1 MSAADLDLAP
11 VGNCTVAALV
21 DREARIVWWC
31 MPRLDG
37 DPVFCNL
44 LAGAGDWGFADVVL
58 ADQVASRRSYL
69 RNTPILET
77 ILVDKSGAEVR
88 ITDFAPRFRNH
99 RRTFRPIMLI
109 RRIEPVSGRARI
121 RIRVRPRFDYGS
133 TEPRR
138 TLGSNHIRFVGRD
151 SAMRVTTDAPVSYIE
166 HETMFVLDQPVSLIF
181 SQDESFENPIAHTA
195 RDFGERTNEYWVEW
209 VRDLAI
215 PFEWQEAVIRAAIT
229 LKLCA
234 FEETGAIVAALTTS
248 LPEAA
253 GSGRNWDY
261 RFCWLRDTY
270 FVVHALNRLG
280 ATKTM
285 EDYLTYIAS
294 VTAAEPEA
302 PLKPVYGIVPDQ
314 PLTERIVEELVG
326 YRGMGPVRVG
336 NQAAEQIQND
346 VYGSVILAAAQMF
359 FDTRLP
365 RPGGEALFAQ
375 LEQLGEVA
383 ARVALEPDAGI
394 WEFRGRARVHTHS
407 AAMCWAG
414 INRLAKIAA
423 HLGLE
428 ERAGYWKGEAARIR
442 KAILDNAWDEKAN
455 TFVESFGGVD
465 IDASLLLLQEIGFLT
480 ADDPRFIG
488 TLATIER
495 KLRNGRQI
503 FRYDAP
509 DDFGKPATSFTV
521 CTFWYIDALVAAGRR
536 DEARALFEETLTWRT
551 PLGLL
556 SEDLDPVTGE
566 LWGNFPQTYA
576 MVGLINSAMRLSKTW
591 EEAFWRGS

>member
-21 DREARIVWWC
+21 DRQARIVWWC

-58 ADQVASRRSYL
+58 ADQVASWRSYL

-88 ITDFAPRFRNH
+88 VTDFAPRFRNH
-99 RRTFRPIMLI
+99 RRTFRPVMLI

-133 TEPRR
+133 TEPRC
-138 TLGSNHIRFVGRD
+138 TLGSNHIRYIGRD

-166 HETMFVLDQPVSLIF
+166 HETMFVLDQPISLIF
-181 SQDESFENPIAHTA
+181 SQDESFENTVAHTA
-195 RDFGERTNEYWVEW
+195 RDFAERTNEYWIEW
-209 VRDLAI
+209 VRDLAV

-294 VTAAEPEA
+294 VTAAEPKA
-302 PLKPVYGIVPDQ
+302 PLKPVYGIIPDQ
-314 PLTERIVEELVG
+314 ALTERIVEELVG

-336 NQAAEQIQND
+336 NQAAEQVQND

-375 LEQLGEVA
+375 LDQLGEVA

-442 KAILDNAWDEKAN
+442 KAILDNAWDEAAG

-488 TLATIER
+488 TLATVER
-495 KLRNGRQI
+495 KLRSGRQI

-521 CTFWYIDALVAAGRR
+521 CTF
-536 DEARALFEETLTWRT
+536 
-551 PLGLL
+551 
-556 SEDLDPVTGE
+556 
-566 LWGNFPQTYA
+566 
-576 MVGLINSAMRLSKTW
+576 
-591 EEAFWRGS
+591 

>member
-1 MSAADLDLAP
+1 MSNLDLAAI
-11 VGNCTVAALV
+11 GNCAVAALI
-21 DREARIVWWC
+21 DCDARIVWWC

-44 LAGAGDWGFADVVL
+44 LAGNSDWGFADVDL
-58 ADQVASRRSYL
+58 ADRVECKRSYL
-69 RNTPILET
+69 RNTAMLET
-77 ILVDKSGAEVR
+77 VLTDKDGAQVR

-109 RRIEPVSGRARI
+109 RRIEPVGGRARVRI
-121 RIRVRPRFDYGS
+121 RIRPRFDYGS
-133 TEPRR
+133 TEPRH
-138 TLGSNHIRFVGRD
+138 TIGSNHIRYIGSD
-151 SAMRVTTDAPVSYIE
+151 SAMRVTTDAPISYIE
-166 HETMFVLDQPVSLIF
+166 NETLFVLDQPINLIF
-181 SQDESFENPIAHTA
+181 SQDESFESPIAHTA
-195 RDFGERTNEYWVEW
+195 RDFAERTHEFWLEW

-215 PFEWQEAVIRAAIT
+215 PFEWQDAVIRAAIT
-229 LKLCA
+229 LKLCEY
-234 FEETGAIVAALTTS
+234 EETGAIVAALTTS
-248 LPEAA
+248 LPEHAN
-253 GSGRNWDY
+253 SGRNWDY
-261 RFCWLRDTY
+261 RFCWLRDTF

-285 EDYLTYIAS
+285 EDYLGYIAS
-294 VTAAEPEA
+294 VTVSEPA
-302 PLKPVYGIVPDQ
+302 MQLKPVYGIVPDK
-314 PLTERIVEELVG
+314 PLTESIVPALVG

-365 RPGGEALFAQ
+365 RPGDEALFAQ
-375 LEQLGEVA
+375 LEQLGNVA

-414 INRLAKIAA
+414 IARLAKIAT
-423 HLGLE
+423 HLGLA
-428 ERAGYWKGEAARIR
+428 ERATYWKGEAARIR
-442 KAILDNAWDEKAN
+442 KAILDQAWDEKAN
-455 TFVESFGGVD
+455 TFVESFGGTD
-465 IDASLLLLQEIGFLT
+465 IDASLLLLQEVGFLA
-480 ADDPRFIG
+480 ADDPRFTG

-536 DEARALFEETLTWRT
+536 DEAREWFEETLTWRN

-556 SEDLDPVTGE
+556 SEDLDPNTGE
-566 LWGNFPQTYA
+566 QWGNFPQTYA

-591 EEAFWRGS
+591 EEAFWRVS

>member
-1 MSAADLDLAP
+1 MSNLDLAAI
-11 VGNCTVAALV
+11 GNCAVAALI
-21 DREARIVWWC
+21 DCDGRIVWWC

-44 LAGAGDWGFADVVL
+44 LAGNADWGFADVDL
-58 ADQVASRRSYL
+58 ADRVECKRSYL
-69 RNTPILET
+69 RNTAMLET
-77 ILVDKSGAEVR
+77 LLTDQSGAQVR

-121 RIRVRPRFDYGS
+121 RLRIRPRFDYGA
-133 TEPRR
+133 TEPRH
-138 TLGSNHIRFVGRD
+138 TLGSNHIRYIGND
-151 SAMRVTTDAPVSYIE
+151 SSMRVTTDAPVSYIE
-166 HETMFVLDQPVSLIF
+166 NETLFVLDQPINLIF
-181 SQDESFENPIAHTA
+181 SQDESFESPVAHTA
-195 RDFGERTNEYWVEW
+195 RDFAERTNEFWLEW

-215 PFEWQEAVIRAAIT
+215 PFEWQDAVIRAAIT
-229 LKLCA
+229 LKLCEY
-234 FEETGAIVAALTTS
+234 EETGAIVAALTTS
-248 LPEAA
+248 LPEHAN
-253 GSGRNWDY
+253 SGRNWDY
-261 RFCWLRDTY
+261 RFCWLRDTF

-285 EDYLTYIAS
+285 EDYLGYIAS
-294 VTAAEPEA
+294 VTVSEPA
-302 PLKPVYGIVPDQ
+302 MQLKPVYGIIPGK
-314 PLTERIVEELVG
+314 PLTESIVPALVG

-336 NQAAEQIQND
+336 NQAAEQVQND

-365 RPGGEALFAQ
+365 RPGDEALFTQ
-375 LEQLGEVA
+375 LEKLGDVA

-414 INRLAKIAA
+414 IARLAKIAT
-423 HLGLE
+423 HLGLA
-428 ERAGYWKGEAARIR
+428 ERATHWKGEAARTR
-442 KAILDNAWDEKAN
+442 KAILDQAWDEKSN
-455 TFVESFGGVD
+455 TFVESFGGTD
-465 IDASLLLLQEIGFLT
+465 IDASLLLLQEVGFLA
-480 ADDPRFIG
+480 ADDPRFTG

-536 DEARALFEETLTWRT
+536 DEAREWFEETLSWRN

-556 SEDLDPVTGE
+556 SEDLDPNTGE
-566 LWGNFPQTYA
+566 QWGNFPQTYA
-576 MVGLINSAMRLSKTW
+576 MVGLINSAMRLSKSW
-591 EEAFWRGS
+591 EEAFWRVS